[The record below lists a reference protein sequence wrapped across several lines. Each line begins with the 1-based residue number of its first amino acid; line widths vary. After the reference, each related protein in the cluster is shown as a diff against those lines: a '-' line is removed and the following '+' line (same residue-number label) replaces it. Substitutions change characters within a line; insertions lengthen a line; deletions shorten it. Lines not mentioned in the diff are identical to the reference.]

1 MKCYTV
7 PEIRR
12 MTDVFFCF
20 SVWGIFCPF
29 IAPNNPDNQNFEKRK
44 KTWRYYHFKQV
55 YHKAQSYDV

>member
-12 MTDVFFCF
+12 MTDAFFYF

-29 IAPNNPDNQNFEKRK
+29 ITPNNPDNQNFEKK
-44 KTWRYYHFKQV
+44 KKNLEILSF
-55 YHKAQSYDV
+55 